1 MAYSAAVLPTVLNV
15 KRLGQ
20 ATYTETKA
28 VISMANVLER
38 GPLLEN
44 PPQIKFHGRFG
55 GTLKKTLLM
64 LSDERGF
71 SQHPSAPE
79 PSAGQTQLSGPN
91 KDFLSEQGFSL
102 WW

>member
-1 MAYSAAVLPTVLNV
+1 MAYSAAVPPTVLNV
-15 KRLGQ
+15 KRLGR

-44 PPQIKFHGRFG
+44 PPQIKFHGSRHNNVVRPPERRFG
-55 GTLKKTLLM
+55 GTLKKTLLI

-71 SQHPSAPE
+71 SQHPSAPG
-79 PSAGQTQLSGPN
+79 PSAGQT
-91 KDFLSEQGFSL
+91 
-102 WW
+102 